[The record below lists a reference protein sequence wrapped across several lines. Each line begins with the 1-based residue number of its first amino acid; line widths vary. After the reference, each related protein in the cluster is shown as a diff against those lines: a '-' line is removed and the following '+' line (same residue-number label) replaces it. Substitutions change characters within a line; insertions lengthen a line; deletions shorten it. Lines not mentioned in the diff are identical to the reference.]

1 MLEIKELGVR
11 VGGEEVLQDVNL
23 EIGPGEVHILLG
35 PNGAGKTTLLMAIM
49 GMPGYEVTRGDILFQ
64 GESIL
69 PLTVEERAKMG
80 IGMAFQKMPVIPG
93 VKLRTLGEIIVNG
106 GSSLIEEVA
115 EKLNCT
121 YLLERSIGL
130 GFSGGEAKRAEL
142 FQLFLQRPLL
152 SLIDEPESGVD
163 LDNIALI
170 GKALSELLEREQV

>member
-1 MLEIKELGVR
+1 
-11 VGGEEVLQDVNL
+11 
-23 EIGPGEVHILLG
+23 
-35 PNGAGKTTLLMAIM
+35 MAIM

-93 VKLRTLGEIIVNG
+93 VKLKTLGEIIVNG

-152 SLIDEPESGVD
+152 SLIDEMCIRDRYRIGGIPFQVLFIFVPVLLILHFLLSRTAWGRKLYGVGS
-163 LDNIALI
+163 LSLI
-170 GKALSELLEREQV
+170 HI